1 MVTTTVKW
9 NPLQPA
15 TMLRLLQPVESSWK
29 TLAAYL
35 LIDDYKIANIE
46 AESFHN
52 SASENALRDVLA
64 KWRQSTGQAN
74 QTWQTLCVVARK
86 CKDKS
91 LESYITAKGLQ
102 SEIYFT

>member
-9 NPLQPA
+9 NPLQPS

-29 TLAAYL
+29 TLAAFL

-46 AESFHN
+46 AECFHD
-52 SASENALRDVLA
+52 SASENALRDALV
-64 KWRQSTGQAN
+64 KWRQSTVQAN
-74 QTWQTLCVVARK
+74 RTWQTLCAAARK

-91 LESYITAKGLQ
+91 LESYITEKGLQ